1 MNSSNT
7 TIQNGHKHTVGDN
20 IDAPN
25 ASWNFGGDV
34 PLHFDDHV
42 SRSVP
47 LYHEGHDLII
57 KLSDFF
63 VSNRS
68 VVYDIGCSTGK
79 LVKDLAYH
87 NREKDLKIIGIDV
100 EASMAERAREVTSGI
115 KNIEIIAGD
124 VLDVELKKADLII
137 SYFTVQFIRP
147 RVRQLVINKIYES
160 LNWGGAFIFF
170 EKVRACDA
178 RFQDIMSSLY
188 VDYKIDRGYH
198 PEEIVS
204 KARSLKGVLEPFST
218 QGNIDMLKRAGFV
231 DIMSVMKYVSFEG
244 FLAIK

>member
-1 MNSSNT
+1 MNT
-7 TIQNGHKHTVGDN
+7 TDVTVPSAQKKTVGDS
-20 IDAPN
+20 IDAVN
-25 ASWNFGGDV
+25 ASWNFGGEV
-34 PLHFDDHV
+34 PRNFDNHV

-47 LYHEGHDLII
+47 LYHEGHDLIV

-63 VSNRS
+63 VSNKS
-68 VVYDIGCSTGK
+68 IIYDIGCSTGK
-79 LVKDLAYH
+79 LVKSLALR
-87 NREKDLKIIGIDV
+87 NQDKDVKVIGIDV
-100 EASMAERAREVTSGI
+100 EPGMADHAREATSGL

-124 VLDVELKKADLII
+124 VLDIELKKADLVV

-160 LNWGGAFIFF
+160 LNWGGAFVFF

-188 VDYKIDRGYH
+188 VDYKIDQGYG

-218 QGNIDMLKRAGFV
+218 QGNLDMLKRAGFV
-231 DIMSVMKYVSFEG
+231 DVMSVMKYVSFEG